1 MNAWWP
7 MTGDKWA
14 NRMGVGDVVLAL
26 DKALE
31 NTDLLH
37 GRWVNVVVFLD
48 VKFFFF
54 YIPLF
59 AFRLIEQMEI
69 LLLNY
74 PVSPFDPSTSGR
86 GLFTYIFFFNASEN
100 WHGIWGGILSF
111 FPLSVPSI

>member
-1 MNAWWP
+1 M
-7 MTGDKWA
+7 
-14 NRMGVGDVVLAL
+14 GDVVLAL

-48 VKFFFF
+48 VNFFFF

-59 AFRLIEQMEI
+59 AFGLIEQMEI

-74 PVSPFDPSTSGR
+74 PVSLFDLSTSGR
-86 GLFTYIFFFNASEN
+86 GLFTYIVFLKMRVKTGMEFGEAFYLFSPS
-100 WHGIWGGILSF
+100 LSHQYS
-111 FPLSVPSI
+111 FPRKTKK

>member
-1 MNAWWP
+1 M
-7 MTGDKWA
+7 
-14 NRMGVGDVVLAL
+14 GDVVLAL

-48 VKFFFF
+48 VNFFFF

-59 AFRLIEQMEI
+59 AFGLIEQMEI

-74 PVSPFDPSTSGR
+74 PVSLFDLSTSGR
-86 GLFTYIFFFNASEN
+86 GLFTYIVFLKMRVKTGMEFGEAFYLFSPC
-100 WHGIWGGILSF
+100 LSHQYS
-111 FPLSVPSI
+111 FPRKTKK

>member
-1 MNAWWP
+1 M
-7 MTGDKWA
+7 
-14 NRMGVGDVVLAL
+14 GDVVLAL

-69 LLLNY
+69 LLLSY

-86 GLFTYIFFFNASEN
+86 GLFTYFFF
-100 WHGIWGGILSF
+100 F
-111 FPLSVPSI
+111 